1 MPEAMKEKTI
11 LLKRVNEAIESDK
24 TSYENKKLLSE
35 FKILLENS
43 ELKPLSSDH
52 DKKEYLNNSLTV
64 AKLIEIIIRIFTGS
78 G

>member
-1 MPEAMKEKTI
+1 MKEKTI